1 MPSTNPPPR
10 RLTSRRATTS
20 LVLAGLL
27 TGLVTG
33 VGAPVMAGPPSAPR
47 PVAPQLH
54 TLKLS
59 GVDSAAL
66 QGLRASGTGTPDV
79 LAPDALAPDVLAP
92 DVLTA
97 PRRTKPFELVGVTWV
112 AAATTPQVE
121 VAVRTRT
128 AGRWSGWERLELADG
143 LAPGEAADEAAA
155 ISRQGTAPYYAGESD
170 GVQVRV
176 DVRRGRLPQDLRADL
191 VDPGESTA
199 DAHLTASA
207 PATGSATEAAAAT
220 SAPPMVI
227 SRAGWGADESLRNGG
242 PRYDATIQ
250 AAFVHHTGTGNYYGP
265 DDVAA
270 QLRGIYAYETQ
281 SLGYS
286 DMAYNFLVDRFGRI
300 FEGRAGGMDLPVVGA
315 HTGGFNTDTFGVA
328 ALGNFDVVDVPSET
342 VRSIAKVVGWK
353 LSLFGRDPLGGT
365 VLTSAGGGTSRYPAG
380 TRVNVRVVSAHR
392 DVGYTAC
399 PGQYLFADMSAL
411 RSMAKTFMDQ
421 RFPSPINKETTF
433 VPVRPTKLFATRTG
447 FGPVPRGRLGPGEQV
462 AVPMRGRAGVPAS
475 RAVTAVAVQLTGK
488 STRGGVLATYP
499 THRPSTVR
507 TVSLAAGR
515 TAESHVV
522 AKLGD
527 RGRVTFRNGR
537 GDTHVRADVYGYY
550 VRGTSGLGFHPTAP
564 TRVYDTTDRH
574 LPLQPREARRIP
586 LAGVSGIPAGAAAVA
601 VNVVVKKSTARGK
614 VAVYPSTIER
624 PRVALARFA
633 PGQSVRRLAM
643 VGLSRAGNVRL
654 WNRRGKTHV
663 ALDVVGWYGPA
674 SLGAGDSYVPVR
686 PWRVQAGG
694 STAPTGRLDA
704 GRTVSVEV
712 APDTGPVPADA
723 TRVVLSLSATRPDR
737 ATALTAWEAETPQ
750 PALPSLT
757 AAAGTDSTNLVV
769 APASQ
774 WGWMSLANRRGSAG
788 VTVDVVGYFTPRSQ

>member
-1 MPSTNPPPR
+1 MT
-10 RLTSRRATTS
+10 A
-20 LVLAGLL
+20 LVV
-27 TGLVTG
+27 TGLVSGFVTG
-33 VGAPVMAGPPSAPR
+33 PSGPALARPGSSPR

-54 TLKLS
+54 TLELS
-59 GVDSAAL
+59 GVDRAAL
-66 QGLRASGTGTPDV
+66 VGLRTSGAD
-79 LAPDALAPDVLAP
+79 APE
-92 DVLTA
+92 VLTA
-97 PRRTKPFELVGVTWV
+97 PRRTEPFELLGVTW
-112 AAATTPQVE
+112 AAAAADRDID

-199 DAHLTASA
+199 DAHLTAAA
-207 PATGSATEAAAAT
+207 PATGSATGPATEAAAAT

-250 AAFVHHTGTGNYYGP
+250 AAFVHHTATGNYYGP

-315 HTGGFNTDTFGVA
+315 HTGGFNTETFGVA
-328 ALGNFDVVDVPSET
+328 ALGNFDIVDVPAET
-342 VRSIAKVVGWK
+342 VRSIAKIVGWK
-353 LSLFGRDPLGGT
+353 LSLFGRDPLGST

-399 PGQYLFADMSAL
+399 PGQYLFADMDSL
-411 RSMAKTFMDQ
+411 RAQTESFMDR
-421 RFPSPINKETTF
+421 RFPAAINKETTF
-433 VPVRPTKLFATRTG
+433 VPVRPAKLFATRTG

-537 GDTHVRADVYGYY
+537 GDTHARADVYGYY

-643 VGLSRAGNVRL
+643 VGLSQSGNVRL

-686 PWRVQAGG
+686 PWRVQAGA

-750 PALPSLT
+750 PALPSLS

-774 WGWMSLANRRGSAG
+774 WGWMSVANRRGSAG